1 MLVIGP
7 LWVLLLLAPVIGYGC
22 AWTSHLLFEQN
33 RRVTFSYPTWSLRSD
48 LQLAWLAAT
57 GQLGREL
64 QRPRSSERKILSA
77 VEAYRVSDL
86 SPMKRPRAI
95 PRAIYSGSCE
105 ER

>member
-22 AWTSHLLFEQN
+22 AWTYHLLFEQN
-33 RRVTFSYPTWSLRSD
+33 RPATFRHPPWSLHSD
-48 LQLAWLAAT
+48 VQLAWLAAT

-77 VEAYRVSDL
+77 AEALPRV
-86 SPMKRPRAI
+86 
-95 PRAIYSGSCE
+95 
-105 ER
+105 